1 MDVCVHI
8 FGTNTDICYD
18 VAKMG
23 FFAKSRKTSE
33 RYRAI
38 DIECYGAM
46 ITGEGVYLIKDENK
60 AASVYEISARDYRYA
75 YIENYNSAK
84 DRDKKI
90 ISQLME
96 EMEV

>member
-1 MDVCVHI
+1 MNVCVHV
-8 FGTNTDICYD
+8 FGTNTDICYE

-23 FFAKSRKTSE
+23 FYARSRKTSE
-33 RYRAI
+33 SYRAL
-38 DIECYGAM
+38 DISCYGAM
-46 ITGEGVYLIKDENK
+46 VTEEGVYLIKDENK
-60 AASVYEISARDYRYA
+60 ATSVYEISARDYRYV

-84 DRDKKI
+84 DRGKRI